1 MEKFEEM
8 KKDIEAILE
17 EVEEN
22 ITDFSLDQIKGIKS
36 KVEQLESSILKR
48 RDKKKVKTFTVS
60 EEVHSQVKKFCVE
73 NDIKMCEW
81 IESKL
86 LEHINPKAK

>member
-73 NDIKMCEW
+73 NDIKMGEW

-86 LEHINPKAK
+86 LELINPKAK